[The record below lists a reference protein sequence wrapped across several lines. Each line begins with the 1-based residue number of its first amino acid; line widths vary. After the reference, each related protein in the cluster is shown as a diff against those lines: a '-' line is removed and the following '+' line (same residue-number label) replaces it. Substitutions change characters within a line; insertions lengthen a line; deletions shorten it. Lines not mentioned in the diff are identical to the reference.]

1 MSDQEQYGEII
12 QADSQAVVAESHRL
26 YHAPAFGSFV
36 RVACEGSGRSFYVI
50 VTGVST
56 GAFDGN
62 RLVQAHRLPPGV
74 LEERKPH
81 LPSLLRTQFQGR
93 IVGWGEG
100 ETRVPGTP
108 PAPPRL
114 HCWIY
119 PAAPEEIRGVTRDP
133 IFLRPLV
140 DPQNGPLEDLLVAAI
155 GTARDAWEGAAPV
168 VAWGKYLAR
177 LLRGQYV
184 VLESV
189 LRRLGSAPPQVAA
202 PRPVSTA
209 ANPDVP
215 GWEMPLPVAGDA
227 PPKTNGGAKYS
238 SGQLDPFSD

>member
-1 MSDQEQYGEII
+1 MTSDQYGEVI
-12 QADSQAVVAESHRL
+12 QADSRALVAESHRL

-36 RVACEGSGRSFYVI
+36 RVACEGSGRNYYAV

-81 LPSLLRTQFQGR
+81 LPSLLRTQFEAR

-100 ETRVPGTP
+100 ETRIPGTP

-119 PAAPEEIRGVTRDP
+119 PAQPDEIRAVTGEP
-133 IFLRPLV
+133 TFLRPLV
-140 DPQNGPLEDLLVAAI
+140 DQQSGPLEDLLVAAI
-155 GTARDAWEGAAPV
+155 RAARAAWDGSAPV
-168 VAWGKYLAR
+168 IAWGKYLAR

-184 VLESV
+184 VLDSV
-189 LRRLGSAPPQVAA
+189 LRRVDTAPGAVAA
-202 PRPVSTA
+202 PGRASTP
-209 ANPDVP
+209 ANPDAP
-215 GWEMPLPVAGDA
+215 GWEMPLPVAGDTL
-227 PPKTNGGAKYS
+227 PPANGGARYS
-238 SGQLDPFSD
+238 SGQLDPFAD